1 MPTMFKQG
9 IGENVVL
16 CTTLSR
22 EPEGIREPIARR
34 TREATIPADR
44 LHR

>member
-1 MPTMFKQG
+1 MFKQG
-9 IGENVVL
+9 VEENVVL
-16 CTTLSR
+16 CTTLASEAEEIR
-22 EPEGIREPIARR
+22 EPEARR